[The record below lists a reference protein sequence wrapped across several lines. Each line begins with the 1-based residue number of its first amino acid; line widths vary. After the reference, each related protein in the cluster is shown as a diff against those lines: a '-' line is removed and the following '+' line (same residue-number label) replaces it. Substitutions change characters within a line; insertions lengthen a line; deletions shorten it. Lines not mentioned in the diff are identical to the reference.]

1 MGNLLTFSQPDST
14 VNCTS
19 TVPVEEWELRFYK
32 YECRVYEETHR
43 ILNEI
48 IKELPNDDNH
58 LTKLRDVTETLNMIM
73 YTNIFE
79 AKTIIS
85 KTPAENDN
93 ERLEN
98 YMEHLKRIKKETLN

>member
-1 MGNLLTFSQPDST
+1 MGNLLTFSHPDST

-19 TVPVEEWELRFYK
+19 TASVEECELRFYK

-48 IKELPNDDNH
+48 INELPKD

-73 YTNIFE
+73 YTNLFE

-85 KTPAENDN
+85 KTPAENDD
-93 ERLEN
+93 ERLKN